1 MIKKT
6 KPKDIMGYTH
16 HLTKQTKVR
25 TQPGQLIQILKTY
38 SGDYFPCWTLLHVVF
53 KKCIC
58 SSLHLNRFI
67 NS

>member
-58 SSLHLNRFI
+58 SSPPPE
-67 NS
+67 